1 MPSPPSVSFLI
12 ERVAFLSQIVSGDG
26 IRVDTQ
32 MIKKDKSWPKPTCPT
47 NMKSFLGL
55 ASSYRMFV
63 EGFSSISSQL
73 SMLIQI
79 MRLTGPPR

>member
-32 MIKKDKSWPKPTCPT
+32 MIKEVESWPKNMCPT
-47 NMKSFLGL
+47 NNRSFLGL
-55 ASSYRMFV
+55 ANSYRMFV
-63 EGFSSISSQL
+63 EVFSSISSQL